1 MYRVISNISPII
13 SRIRLTIW
21 YNDRTLNYMNFV
33 LKPTTSEEWIPTL
46 LNCYATRRSLQRGRD
61 GFFPR
66 LYVPPMLQWTIEL
79 HEPGDELFTFLTLI
93 RDLFLSQACAPD
105 TIFAGRLSDLETEA
119 EIESA
124 LITHIC
130 DIVER
135 LVKAPAGSLT
145 DQTHGI
151 VQLLNYELEDLQ
163 QTGLTQILDSQQ
175 SVEGITSTCETYLMA
190 CVVHP
195 EIDIDGS
202 NAEWMFHL
210 FQGQPNMRL
219 GTGDYEESPEPLYA
233 LVQLLRQCFS
243 SNQYDF
249 VRVFEAFGR
258 WTVTMTVDHLR
269 NLDSYLDSEDRFL
282 ADVDDDLTNPL
293 SRIPLDLRKAM
304 CNINLRSMYEDMFYK
319 MREILEYGPD
329 IRSIDVL
336 NYKLWQWALEV
347 IMQSSLE
354 HRYKVRIGIWMLIR
368 GDEILESEYS
378 LVVPLPGQSVLSRLP
393 WEDLIITERPPW
405 AMQEP
410 TEDLKDVEFE
420 AVGPLLDPSAYA
432 ETLDNSGDWM
442 DELCIVCL
450 ERLGDDR
457 SSPAKIL
464 VCGHLSHWDCLSKLI
479 NGISEWSN
487 KCPLCRRKICSP
499 RQKRALIESVVN
511 DEVGDGFYHPTAEYF
526 QDSDVDDLVTN
537 LEELGVS

>member
-1 MYRVISNISPII
+1 MYRVITDIFPII
-13 SRIRLTIW
+13 SSIHLTIW
-21 YNDRTLNYMNFV
+21 HIHRTLNYMN
-33 LKPTTSEEWIPTL
+33 LSLRPTTRAEWFPYL
-46 LNCYATRRSLQRGRD
+46 ANCYATRRSLYRGRND
-61 GFFPR
+61 FFP
-66 LYVPPMLQWTIEL
+66 LYIPPMLKWTTQM

-93 RDLFLSQACAPD
+93 RDLYLSQACAPD
-105 TIFAGRLSDLETEA
+105 NIFGGPLSDLETKA
-119 EIESA
+119 KIKSA

-135 LVKAPAGSLT
+135 LVMAPAGSFADRT
-145 DQTHGI
+145 YDI
-151 VQLLNYELEDLQ
+151 VQILNYELKDLE
-163 QTGLTQILDSQQ
+163 QTGLTQTADFHQ
-175 SVEGITSTCETYLMA
+175 SVEGITRTCESYLMA

-202 NAEWMFHL
+202 NAEWMLHL
-210 FQGQPNMRL
+210 FQDQPNMIL
-219 GTGDYEESPEPLYA
+219 VVGDLEESPEPLYA

-243 SNQYDF
+243 SKEYDF
-249 VRVFEAFGR
+249 VRIFEAFGR

-269 NLDSYLDSEDRFL
+269 NYENYRDSETRFL
-282 ADVDDDLTNPL
+282 ADVIEDLINPL

-304 CNINLRSMYEDMFYK
+304 CDINLRSMYREMFYK

-329 IRSIDVL
+329 IISFDVL
-336 NYKLWQWALEV
+336 NYKLWQWALKV

-354 HRYKVRIGIWMLIR
+354 PHYKVRIGIWMWIR
-368 GDEILESEYS
+368 GDDILGSEYS
-378 LVVPLPGQSVLSRLP
+378 LSVPLPGQSVLSRLP
-393 WEDLIITERPPW
+393 LEDLIITERLPW

-410 TEDLKDVEFE
+410 AEDLEDVEFE

-450 ERLGDDR
+450 ERLVDDR

-487 KCPLCRRKICSP
+487 KCPLCRRKIWSP
-499 RQKRALIESVVN
+499 RQKRALTESVVN
-511 DEVGDGFYHPTAEYF
+511 DEVGDGFYHLTAEYF

-537 LEELGVS
+537 MEELGFS